1 MIGLDLDLRVVK
13 KVLNFLIIF
22 FERFGNDDTVACGSY
37 FSGGE
42 NEITV
47 VHGCDYA
54 AWRLS
59 LLIMIYL
66 FIV

>member
-1 MIGLDLDLRVVK
+1 L
-13 KVLNFLIIF
+13 

-59 LLIMIYL
+59 LLIMIFL